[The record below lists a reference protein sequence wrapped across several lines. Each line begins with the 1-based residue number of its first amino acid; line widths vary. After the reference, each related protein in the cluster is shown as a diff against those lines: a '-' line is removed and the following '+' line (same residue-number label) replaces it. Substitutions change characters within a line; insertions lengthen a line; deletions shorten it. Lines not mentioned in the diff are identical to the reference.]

1 MDASLTQRAMR
12 LLRVAARSHP
22 EPVCLDVEAW
32 ILGISSSELQHVAE
46 ALCKTGH
53 LQWVEPALSRHD
65 ASSAHARLTQR
76 GLALAR
82 SSAPAGRPARTTER
96 RGARRDRR
104 KDRGTETTLPAG
116 MIVERRRH
124 GQDRRAAP

>member
-1 MDASLTQRAMR
+1 MDASLTPAMR
-12 LLRVAARSHP
+12 LLRAAARSHP

-32 ILGISSSELQHVAE
+32 VLGISSSELQRTVE
-46 ALCKTGH
+46 ALGKSGH
-53 LQWVEPALSRHD
+53 LQWVEP
-65 ASSAHARLTQR
+65 AHARLTQR

-82 SSAPAGRPARTTER
+82 SSTPDARPARTAER

-104 KDRGTETTLPAG
+104 KAGGMETALPAG
-116 MIVERRRH
+116 TLVERRRH